1 MKRDIKYDFRSKI
14 IKNHFLFLK
23 ENRLTKK
30 KLREKK
36 LKFQVREN
44 EAGYIKLIMN

>member
-1 MKRDIKYDFRSKI
+1 M
-14 IKNHFLFLK
+14 IKNHFSFLK
-23 ENRLTKK
+23 ENRLIKK

-44 EAGYIKLIMN
+44 KA